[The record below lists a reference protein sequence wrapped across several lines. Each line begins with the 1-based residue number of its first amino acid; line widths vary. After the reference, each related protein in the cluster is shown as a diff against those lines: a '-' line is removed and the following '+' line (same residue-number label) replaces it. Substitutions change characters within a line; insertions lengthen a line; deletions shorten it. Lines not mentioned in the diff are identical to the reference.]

1 MHSILN
7 RSINMSNITINN
19 EHNDKLW
26 TTSYILAC
34 LATFLLSLSFFLQVP
49 TLPFYLSDTFG
60 IDKSTIGLVL
70 SCYVVAV
77 LCVRPFAG
85 FVADTF
91 PRKTVYIIAYSL
103 FVTAFVG
110 YLVIP
115 SVLWVFI
122 MLRIFH
128 GLTFGALNTTA
139 NTLVI
144 DVMPSSRRGEGLGYY
159 GVGNNLAMAF
169 GPMIGLFIIS
179 EGDYVGLFTTSL
191 ACSCVGLCVASCVK
205 VNKKAKP
212 AKASSPISLDRFI
225 LKAGL
230 PAAAAFV
237 LLAIPYGITSSY
249 IAVYADYLGMIKGK
263 GLFFTVQAC
272 GLIISRLRSG
282 KQVDHGMVTQVIR
295 NGIFFALFGILG
307 LVLLQTLFS
316 WNYAAGVTLY
326 FVSAFIMGY
335 GFGTLFPAFNTL
347 FINLAPHTRRATANA
362 TYLTGWDLGIGL
374 GMLIGGTLSEIYF
387 PLCFAVGLILAVI
400 SFIYFIVFV
409 TPHYNEHK
417 LDHNG

>member
-1 MHSILN
+1 MENN
-7 RSINMSNITINN
+7 RQV
-19 EHNDKLW
+19 DRLW
-26 TTSYILAC
+26 TASYVLAC
-34 LATFLLSLSFFLQVP
+34 LATFMLSMSFFLLVP
-49 TLPFYLSDTFG
+49 TLPFYLSDTYG

-91 PRKTVYIIAYSL
+91 PRKTVYIVAYSL
-103 FVTAFVG
+103 FVLAFVG

-115 SVLWVFI
+115 SILWVFI

-128 GLTFGALNTTA
+128 GLAFGALNTTA

-179 EGDYVGLFTTSL
+179 SGNYVALFTTSL
-191 ACSCVGLCVASCVK
+191 VCSSAGLCIALCVR
-205 VNKKAKP
+205 VKKKSRP
-212 AKASSPISLDRFI
+212 VKANSPLSLDRFI

-230 PAAAAFV
+230 PAAGSFV

-249 IAVYADYLGMIKGK
+249 IAVYADYLGLEKGA
-263 GLFFTVQAC
+263 GLFFTVQAF
-272 GLIISRLRSG
+272 GLILSRLRSG
-282 KQVDHGMVTQVIR
+282 KLVDHGMVTQVVR
-295 NGIFFALFGILG
+295 KGIFFALFGILG
-307 LVLLQTLFS
+307 QVLLQTVFS
-316 WNYAAGVTLY
+316 WNYHAGVVLY
-326 FVSAFIMGY
+326 FVSAFILGF

-374 GMLIGGTLSEIYF
+374 GMLIGGALSEIYF
-387 PLCFAVGLILAVI
+387 PLCFAVGLLLAVI
-400 SFIYFIVFV
+400 SFVYFIVFV
-409 TPHYNEHK
+409 TPHYNDHK
-417 LDHNG
+417 LENNG